1 MSTKLVK
8 YRLSDQIG
16 KINQMVHVKKVEI
29 FGFKSFGFKNT
40 TVQFEPGLISISGP
54 NGSGKSNIL
63 DAIIFA
69 MGENKP
75 KVMRVDKLRSL
86 IHDIEGNRRGPKMAR
101 SSVHFDNSDRKIPV
115 DSDTVE
121 ITREMDDKG
130 ENNYFLN
137 KKKTNRGHILD
148 LLDVANAGLGQ
159 LNAVQQGT
167 VTRISEFSSEEK
179 RKTIEDLVGL
189 SYFDE
194 KKSESLKQL
203 EDADRR
209 LEIAL
214 AKMGEIKKRIDELE
228 EERNQK
234 LRSDLL
240 QRELN
245 RYNAINAANKM
256 KIVLAQKTSKQS
268 SLSEIT
274 SKIEILEEER
284 AQIKQE
290 IDNLESQ
297 KAKLMQEADNYNQAK
312 STIDSDLSLAM
323 QQYEVYNSEIIAS
336 TKRLEQIDSRFLE
349 IKSELEDISNSRNN
363 MESKM
368 SIVKNTINET
378 NIKIKKINE
387 DMKEVD
393 SIRHQILEDQSKI
406 SSKKLEIDA
415 KIKNL
420 TEQLN
425 STKLKL
431 SKVQSEKEENENKIN
446 LNSNKLSEMELDV
459 KTLSNLE
466 TRLGIKK
473 NNHKATIE
481 ELNNRISKLNLKK
494 SKILKDSE
502 ELKFILEKSSKA
514 ASQYET
520 KIKTVKEIM
529 HEDYTVAKL
538 KEDADKLGIDGLV
551 YQMISWEKQYERAVL
566 AASSDWIKAIVVKD
580 FATLLGIAEV
590 ARSKN
595 LPKLKIIPI
604 DGIPN
609 FNLSLPNHPGIIGVL
624 SDYVQCKSEYSAL
637 KTFLFG
643 NVILVDS
650 RESAYNISKSGYK
663 AVTIKGEFF
672 EAKGGGVVIDINS
685 KISKLTKIISLSSSI
700 DGLLQSIGLLKK
712 YILKKQNIVDK
723 IEISK
728 KNYSDR
734 LLISE
739 KDLAST
745 NESHSNLKAR
755 LVSANKMKLQ
765 LMDRISNLNSKNK
778 ILSGEV
784 STIESHLESLNERIS
799 LVEENYASGEQTRIS
814 NELAKINSKKSE
826 IEKSHTTI
834 MNEYRD
840 RSSQLAK
847 LESENNRFT
856 SQSKTLIGEETSLRL
871 QHQELENKIKT
882 LEKEKESKQE
892 ILEKLRE
899 KEQELISTSGT
910 SIGEIKEYDDKLKV
924 LSDKNQIITKEVNS
938 LERQSDSLNRDL
950 HDLVE
955 TEINLQKLLET
966 FGFDVNMETF
976 DVEPIVQG
984 LSAELNTLNA
994 LNAKAPETYLE
1005 VSYGYR
1011 SMSTRK
1017 NSLEEER
1024 NSIVKFIESIEKDKR
1039 QTFLTAFDVVDKE
1052 IRLIFN
1058 KMTGGEAWLELQNED
1073 DIFNSGIS
1081 YLIQFRNKPKRES
1094 TSISGGEKTLAAI
1107 VFVLALQKLKP
1118 SPFYLFDEVD
1128 AHLDAPNAEKL
1139 SKILEERSQESQ
1151 FIMVSLKDSVVN
1163 KAKLIY
1169 GVYPKNG
1176 VSHIVTYKDKRMPS
1190 VKTS

>member
-1 MSTKLVK
+1 
-8 YRLSDQIG
+8 
-16 KINQMVHVKKVEI
+16 MVHVKKVEI

-137 KKKTNRGHILD
+137 KKKTNRSHILD
-148 LLDVANAGLGQ
+148 LLDMANAGLGQ

-167 VTRISEFSSEEK
+167 VTRISEFTSEEK

-194 KKSESLKQL
+194 KKSESIKQL
-203 EDADRR
+203 DDADRR

-234 LRSDLL
+234 LRSDIL

-245 RYNAINAANKM
+245 RYNAISAANKM
-256 KIVLAQKTSKQS
+256 KVVLSEKTSKDI
-268 SLSEIT
+268 SLREI
-274 SKIEILEEER
+274 SLKIKNFEDERTEIR
-284 AQIKQE
+284 AE
-290 IDNLESQ
+290 IDDLEGQ
-297 KAKLMQEADNYNQAK
+297 KSSLMQEADDYNQAK
-312 STIDSDLSLAM
+312 ATIDSELSQAM
-323 QQYEVYNSEIIAS
+323 QQFEVHNSGIVAS
-336 TKRLEQIDSRFLE
+336 TKRLEQIDSRIPE
-349 IKSELEDISNSRNN
+349 IKNELEVISNSR
-363 MESKM
+363 EGIDSKI
-368 SIVKNTINET
+368 SQVKVSINET
-378 NIKIKKINE
+378 NVKIKKIND
-387 DMKEVD
+387 DMQGID
-393 SIRHQILEDQSKI
+393 SIRDKILEEQSRA
-406 SSKKLEIDA
+406 SSKKLEIDN

-420 TEQLN
+420 NGELN
-425 STKLKL
+425 STQLKL
-431 SKVQSEKEENENKIN
+431 SKVQNEKAESEIKVNS
-446 LNSNKLSEMELDV
+446 NSNKLLIMEQDLA
-459 KTLSNLE
+459 KLSDLE
-466 TRLGIKK
+466 RKLGSM
-473 NNHKATIE
+473 NENHKATIT
-481 ELNNRISKLNLKK
+481 ELKSRILKLNSKK
-494 SKILKDSE
+494 TKILKDSE
-502 ELKFILEKSSKA
+502 ELNLILEKSSKA
-514 ASQYET
+514 AAQYET
-520 KIKTVKEIM
+520 KIKTVKGIM

-538 KEDADKLGIDGLV
+538 KEDAEKLGIKGLV
-551 YQMISWEKQYERAVL
+551 YEMISWEKQYERSVL
-566 AASSDWIKAIVVKD
+566 AVSSDWIKAIVVKD

-590 ARSKN
+590 ARTKN
-595 LPKLKIIPI
+595 LPKLKIIPLEA
-604 DGIPN
+604 IPN
-609 FNLSLPNHPGIIGVL
+609 FKLNLPKHPGIVGVL
-624 SDYVQCKSEYSAL
+624 SDYVKCDSEYSAL

-643 NVILVDS
+643 NVVLTNS
-650 RESAYNISKSGYK
+650 RESAYSISKSGYK
-663 AVTIKGEFF
+663 AVTLGGEFF
-672 EAKGGGVVIDINS
+672 EAKGGGVIIDINS

-700 DGLLQSIGLLKK
+700 DGLLQSINLLRK
-712 YILKKQNIVDK
+712 YILKKKNTLKK
-723 IEISK
+723 IDLSIQ
-728 KNYSDR
+728 NYSDR
-734 LLISE
+734 LSISE
-739 KDLAST
+739 KALVST
-745 NESHSNLKAR
+745 DENYSHLKSR
-755 LVSANKMKLQ
+755 MLSANKTKSQ
-765 LMDRISNLNSKNK
+765 LIDRISELKSKNK
-778 ILSGEV
+778 ILAAES
-784 STIESHLESLNERIS
+784 STIESHVESLVDRIS
-799 LVEENYASGEQTRIS
+799 IVEENYASGEQTRIS
-814 NELAKINSKKSE
+814 NELTKMNIKKSE
-826 IEKSHTTI
+826 IEKLHTAI

-840 RSSQLAK
+840 KSSQLAEV
-847 LESENNRFT
+847 ESEANRSS
-856 SQSKTLIGEETSLRL
+856 SQAKNLHEEEASLL
-871 QHQELENKIKT
+871 FQKQELKNKIQT
-882 LEKEKESKQE
+882 LEQEKESKKI

-910 SIGEIKEYDDKLKV
+910 SIGQIKEYDDKLKV
-924 LSDKNQIITKEVNS
+924 LSDKNQTLTKEVNS

-950 HDLVE
+950 SDLAE
-955 TEINLQKLLET
+955 TETKLQKLLET

-984 LSAELNTLNA
+984 LSSELNSLNA

-1024 NSIVKFIESIEKDKR
+1024 NSIVKFIEGIEKDKR
-1039 QTFLTAFDVVDKE
+1039 QTFLNAFDVVDKE

-1058 KMTGGEAWLELQNED
+1058 KMTGGNAWLELQNED
-1073 DIFNSGIS
+1073 DIFTSGIS
-1081 YLIQFRNKPKRES
+1081 YLIQFKNKPKRES

-1139 SKILEERSQESQ
+1139 SNILEERSKESQ

-1176 VSHIVTYKDKRMPS
+1176 VSHVVTYKDKRMPS